1 MRGGRSFLI
10 LLVLALGLGGYAYF
24 VESKRDLSD
33 PKTIKA
39 KVFGLEAGK
48 IEEVK
53 VTSASGETT
62 TLKKSGTD
70 WQIVAPEPMPAD
82 TAAIGS
88 LVSSVETLEQQ
99 SVLDEN
105 PKSLEGFGLKP
116 PKTTVA
122 FKVAG
127 ETAERK
133 LLLGNKTPTGSD
145 LYAQVEGQPRVI
157 LISAYLNDTFNRT
170 TFDLRDKT
178 ALKFDRGAVDSV
190 TIEATGA
197 PTTNFTRKGDQ
208 WQITTPVNARADFA
222 AVDAIVGKVQQ
233 AQMKSVVAADGTKD
247 LKTYGLDKP
256 QAVATFGAGS
266 NRATIAIGGKK
277 DDTSVYARDLSRP
290 MVFTLEQTILTD
302 IKKKPEDVRLKDIF
316 EFRTFTAT
324 GLDITHGTTALTIA
338 KEKEKAAPAKDKPA
352 EASPVPAPASAEV
365 WKQKKPT
372 AKDLNQSSV
381 LDLLNGVSTLRAESF
396 AEKALASG
404 EDIVIVARF
413 GDASAA
419 KEERVTIRKSGGVV
433 HAIRPGDPGAAVI
446 APAEFDKI
454 LGQLKALSESK

>member
-24 VESKRDLSD
+24 VESKRDLTD
-33 PKTIKA
+33 PKTVKS

-48 IEEVK
+48 IEEVR

-62 TLKKSGTD
+62 TLKKTGTD

-82 TAAIGS
+82 TAAVGS

-105 PKSLEGFGLKP
+105 PKSVEGFGLKP

-178 ALKFDRGAVDSV
+178 ALKFDRGAVDAV
-190 TIEATGA
+190 TIEATGT

-222 AVDAIVGKVQQ
+222 AVDAIVGKVHQ

-256 QAVATFGAGS
+256 QALATFGAGS
-266 NRATIAIGGKK
+266 NRATIAIGAKK
-277 DDTSVYARDLSRP
+277 DDNAVYARDLSRP
-290 MVFTLEQTILTD
+290 MVFTLETSVLTD
-302 IKKKPEDVRLKDIF
+302 IKKKPEDVRLKDLF

-324 GLDITHGTTALTIA
+324 GLDISHGATALTIA
-338 KEKEKAAPAKDKPA
+338 KEKPAAPAKDKPA
-352 EASPVPAPASAEV
+352 EASPVPAPAPAEV

-372 AKDLNQSSV
+372 AKDLNQSAV

-396 AEKALASG
+396 ADKALASG

-413 GDASAA
+413 GDASAP

-433 HAIRPGDPGAAVI
+433 QVIRPGDPGAAVI

>member
-24 VESKRDLSD
+24 VESKRDLTD
-33 PKTIKA
+33 PKTVKA

-82 TAAIGS
+82 TAAVGS
-88 LVSSVETLEQQ
+88 LVSSLETLEQQ

-105 PKSLEGFGLKP
+105 PTSLDAFGLKP

-157 LISAYLNDTFNRT
+157 LISSYLNDTFNRT

-178 ALKFDRGAVDSV
+178 ALKFDRGAVDAI
-190 TIEATGA
+190 TIEAAGA
-197 PTTNFTRKGDQ
+197 PTTSFTRKGDQ
-208 WQITTPVNARADFA
+208 WQITAPVNARADFA

-233 AQMKSVVAADGTKD
+233 AQMKSIVAADGTKD

-256 QAVATFGAGS
+256 QATATFGAGS
-266 NRATIAIGGKK
+266 NRATLAIGAKK
-277 DDTSVYARDLSRP
+277 DDNAVYARDLSRP
-290 MVFTLEQTILTD
+290 VVFTLEPSVLTD

-324 GLDITHGTTALTIA
+324 GLDITHGATALTIA
-338 KEKEKAAPAKDKPA
+338 KEKAAPPAKDKPA
-352 EASPVPAPASAEV
+352 EASPVPAPAPAEV

-372 AKDLNQSSV
+372 AKDLDQTAVN
-381 LDLLNGVSTLRAESF
+381 DLLNGVSTLRAESF
-396 AEKALASG
+396 AEKALPSG

-413 GDASAA
+413 GDASAP
-419 KEERVTIRKSGGVV
+419 KEERVTLRKSGGVV

-454 LGQLKALSESK
+454 LGQLKAISESK